1 MKRKLQVILCTDG
14 IFPHSVG
21 GMQRHSRLLA
31 ESLAQRNNVE
41 LFVIHPHNETVFNG
55 FDAITEIQIKPID
68 PEKFYLKQC
77 YEYSRRVAHEIDKI
91 DNQAIIYSQGLSV
104 WFNIRK
110 FSHRLI
116 LNPHGLES
124 FQVEGFKENIMGFV
138 FREVFKYLFNR
149 SRHVV
154 SLGGKLS
161 HILKKNIKKSESV
174 VVLPNG
180 VIPKEKVLPKANS
193 KIQVLFVSRFA
204 YNKGIGTLFEAVELL
219 NRRSILVDFEFHLVG
234 KGPLFDHYS
243 TGNPWPNVICHG
255 FLSDEELNQAYADC
269 DIFLL
274 PTWFEGMPT
283 VVLEAMSFS
292 KPIIVSDVG
301 ATAELVD
308 SNNGYLLEARD
319 AQLVADALIDFKN
332 LSDESKK
339 QLGENSYN
347 RVIEN
352 FTWDK
357 VAERHEELFEE
368 LGREIEAE

>member
-31 ESLAQRNNVE
+31 ESLALRNNVK
-41 LFVIHPHNETVFNG
+41 LFVIHPHNERVFEG
-55 FDAITEIQIKPID
+55 FDAITEIQIEPID
-68 PEKFYLKQC
+68 TEKFYLKQC
-77 YEYSRRVAHEIDKI
+77 YEYSKRVAKEIDKI
-91 DNQAIIYSQGLSV
+91 DNKAIIYSQGLSV
-104 WFNIRK
+104 WYNIRK

-124 FQVEGFKENIMGFV
+124 FQVEGFKENITGFV
-138 FREVFKYLFNR
+138 FRELFKYLFDR
-149 SRHVV
+149 SRFVV

-161 HILKKNIKKSESV
+161 RILKKNIKKSESV

-180 VIPKEKVLPKANS
+180 VLPKEKASNKLNS

-219 NRRSILVDFEFHLVG
+219 NQKSILVDFEFHLVG
-234 KGPLFDHYS
+234 KGPLFEQYS
-243 TGNPWPNVICHG
+243 TGNPWPNVIYHG

-283 VVLEAMSFS
+283 VVLEAMSFA

-308 SNNGYLLEARD
+308 SSNGYLIEARN
-319 AQLVADALIDFKN
+319 AQLVADALVAFKN
-332 LSDESKK
+332 LSDERKM
-339 QLGENSYN
+339 QMGENSYN
-347 RVIEN
+347 RVMEH
-352 FTWDK
+352 FTWNK
-357 VAERHEELFEE
+357 VAERHEVVFEE
-368 LGREIEAE
+368 LAREVGGK